1 MSGCYREV
9 GSSRIEPM
17 DRSLFTKGDVNSVQ
31 SRFLTFSSIVWAND

>member
-17 DRSLFTKGDVNSVQ
+17 DRSLLQKGMSIQFNHV
-31 SRFLTFSSIVWAND
+31 FSLFPDCVGK